1 VHLSSLTHRCGAWPQ
16 CRKQSNAAAGV
27 PIIDVVFEIDSN
39 GILNVEASDK
49 VRRSAQHYTRATRNI
64 INVQPATCNAQRATL

>member
-1 VHLSSLTHRCGAWPQ
+1 M
-16 CRKQSNAAAGV
+16 QSNAAAGV

-49 VRRSAQHYTRATRNI
+49 ARSSAQHYTRATRNI
-64 INVQPATCNAQRATL
+64 MNVQCAACSMQH